1 MSAESKPDVQA
12 GVDAVV
18 TIVESL
24 AQAERYDGIVAILR
38 SYRPC
43 DHPAEV
49 SIALLLTAGKDEVIF
64 KSRAWLDAVNRFTA
78 PCLALQRWTRSSRAW
93 LDAVNRFAA
102 HRAAYDGVAPAE
114 TMRLLGGGS

>member
-1 MSAESKPDVQA
+1 VSAESKPDVQA
-12 GVDAVV
+12 GADAVV
-18 TIVESL
+18 AIVESL

-64 KSRAWLDAVNRFTA
+64 KSRAWLDAVNRF
-78 PCLALQRWTRSSRAW
+78 
-93 LDAVNRFAA
+93 AA

>member
-1 MSAESKPDVQA
+1 MSVGPQADVQA

-18 TIVESL
+18 AIVESL

-64 KSRAWLDAVNRFTA
+64 KSRAWLDAVNRF
-78 PCLALQRWTRSSRAW
+78 
-93 LDAVNRFAA
+93 AA

>member
-1 MSAESKPDVQA
+1 MSVGPQADVQA

-18 TIVESL
+18 AIVESL

-49 SIALLLTAGKDEVIF
+49 SIALLLTAGKDEICGGG
-64 KSRAWLDAVNRFTA
+64 K
-78 PCLALQRWTRSSRAW
+78 CW
-93 LDAVNRFAA
+93 LDAVNRFAM
-102 HRAAYDGVAPAE
+102 HRAVHDGVDPSE